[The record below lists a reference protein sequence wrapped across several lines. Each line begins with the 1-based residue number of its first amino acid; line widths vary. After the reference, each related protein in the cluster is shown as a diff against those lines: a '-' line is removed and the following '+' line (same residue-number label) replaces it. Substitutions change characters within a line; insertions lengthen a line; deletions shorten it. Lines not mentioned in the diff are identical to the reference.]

1 MPSEATLNFVGINE
15 TFHDFLFFWGFFS
28 VSDFWSVHIQYTCRF
43 LNHAQSIY
51 FYNNTWICSMLAYF
65 RCFCLYFFFLLYSLY
80 RYLRICTTAK
90 SGIIVWSARNLIPP
104 KWQLE
109 SKFSSTSHVG
119 FWVLFSMY
127 MANRWRCLAIASPQ
141 VSLSTMLE
149 WNKASLP
156 MPDITILLITTSLP
170 SNTAETYFHLRYWII
185 MIMGKMS
192 YSYSTLCK
200 ANVHYCK
207 NTSVICKLE
216 HFFLL
221 Y

>member
-1 MPSEATLNFVGINE
+1 MLS
-15 TFHDFLFFWGFFS
+15 
-28 VSDFWSVHIQYTCRF
+28 QYT
-43 LNHAQSIY
+43 SIILHEFVQCKY
-51 FYNNTWICSMLAYF
+51 ISGVSVCI
-65 RCFCLYFFFLLYSLY
+65 FFFIFTTVQFIQVFKNLYYSKI
-80 RYLRICTTAK
+80 RHN
-90 SGIIVWSARNLIPP
+90 VWSARNLIPP

-119 FWVLFSMY
+119 FWVLFSKY

-149 WNKASLP
+149 WNKASLS

-207 NTSVICKLE
+207 KTSVICQLE
-216 HFFLL
+216 HFFSSVLVQIIRWSIL
-221 Y
+221 FNALHCTAYRISKQGK